1 MRAEVVL
8 NIAVMLQPVAK
19 VTKLFG
25 AERGGGVV
33 VALYAEFPE
42 EFAPQSDPL
51 FVRIDSLDVPLWCD
65 RFERRGA
72 TGALVEFADWDTA
85 RRAAELVGR
94 ELFAEAGE
102 AAPDDEFYMED
113 LIGFAADV
121 DGRQGEVT
129 DYYDSEANPLLGV
142 TLDGR
147 EYLVPAVE
155 EFIVG
160 IDFEGRR
167 LRMTLPDGLLTLND

>member
-1 MRAEVVL
+1 
-8 NIAVMLQPVAK
+8 MLQPVAK

-42 EFAPQSDPL
+42 EFDPQNDPL
-51 FVRIDSLDVPLWCD
+51 FVRIEELDVPLWCD

-94 ELFAEAGE
+94 ELFAEAAAE
-102 AAPDDEFYMED
+102 ASDGEFYMAD

-121 DGRQGEVT
+121 DGRRGEVT

-155 EFIVG
+155 EFIAG

-167 LRMTLPDGLLTLND
+167 LRMTLPDGLLTLNDR

>member
-1 MRAEVVL
+1 
-8 NIAVMLQPVAK
+8 MLLPVAK

-33 VALYAEFPE
+33 VALYTEFPE
-42 EFAPQSDPL
+42 DFAPESEPL
-51 FVRIDSLDVPLWCD
+51 FVRIDSLDV
-65 RFERRGA
+65 A
-72 TGALVEFADWDTA
+72 EFADWDTA
-85 RRAAELVGR
+85 RRASELVGR
-94 ELFAEAGE
+94 ELFVEADE
-102 AAPDDEFYMED
+102 ERSDDEFYMED

-142 TLDGR
+142 TIDGR
-147 EYLVPAVE
+147 EYLVPAVG
-155 EFIVG
+155 EFIAG

-167 LRMTLPDGLLTLND
+167 LRMTLPEGLLSLND

>member
-1 MRAEVVL
+1 
-8 NIAVMLQPVAK
+8 MLLPVAK

-33 VALYAEFPE
+33 VALYTEFPE
-42 EFAPQSDPL
+42 DFAPESEPL
-51 FVRIDSLDVPLWCD
+51 FVRIDSLDVPLWCE
-65 RFERRGA
+65 RF
-72 TGALVEFADWDTA
+72 EFADWDTA
-85 RRAAELVGR
+85 RRASELVGR
-94 ELFAEAGE
+94 ELFVEADE
-102 AAPDDEFYMED
+102 ERSDDEFYMED

-142 TLDGR
+142 TIDGR
-147 EYLVPAVE
+147 EYLVPAVG
-155 EFIVG
+155 EFIAG

-167 LRMTLPDGLLTLND
+167 LQMTLPEGLLSLND

>member
-1 MRAEVVL
+1 MYKR
-8 NIAVMLQPVAK
+8 Q
-19 VTKLFG
+19 
-25 AERGGGVV
+25 

-42 EFAPQSDPL
+42 DFAPESEPL
-51 FVRIDSLDVPLWCD
+51 FVRIDSLDVPLWCE

-72 TGALVEFADWDTA
+72 AGALAEFADWDTA
-85 RRAAELVGR
+85 RRASELVGL
-94 ELFAEAGE
+94 ELFVEADE
-102 AAPDDEFYMED
+102 ERSDDEFYMED

-142 TLDGR
+142 TIDGR
-147 EYLVPAVE
+147 EYLVPAVG
-155 EFIVG
+155 EFIAE

-167 LRMTLPDGLLTLND
+167 LRMTLPEGLLSLND

>member
-1 MRAEVVL
+1 
-8 NIAVMLQPVAK
+8 MLLPVAK

-42 EFAPQSDPL
+42 DFAPESEPL
-51 FVRIDSLDVPLWCD
+51 FVRIDSLDVPLWCE

-72 TGALVEFADWDTA
+72 AGFVEADEE
-85 RRAAELVGR
+85 RS
-94 ELFAEAGE
+94 
-102 AAPDDEFYMED
+102 DDEFYMED

-142 TLDGR
+142 TIDGR

-155 EFIVG
+155 EFIAG

-167 LRMTLPDGLLTLND
+167 LRMTLPEGLLSLND

>member
-1 MRAEVVL
+1 
-8 NIAVMLQPVAK
+8 MLLPVAK

-33 VALYAEFPE
+33 LALYAEFPAD
-42 EFAPQSDPL
+42 FAPDGVPL
-51 FVRIDSLDVPLWCD
+51 FVRIDSLDVPLWCE

-72 TGALVEFADWDTA
+72 TSALAGFADWDTA

-94 ELFAEAGE
+94 ELFVEAED

-113 LIGFAADV
+113 LIGFAANV
-121 DGRQGEVT
+121 DGRRGEVT

-142 TLDGR
+142 TIDGR
-147 EYLVPAVE
+147 EYLVPAVG
-155 EFIVG
+155 EFIAQ

-167 LRMTLPDGLLTLND
+167 LRMTLPEGLLSLND

>member
-1 MRAEVVL
+1 
-8 NIAVMLQPVAK
+8 MLLPVAK

-33 VALYAEFPE
+33 VALYPE
-42 EFAPQSDPL
+42 DFAPESEPL
-51 FVRIDSLDVPLWCD
+51 FVRIDSLDVPLWCE

-72 TGALVEFADWDTA
+72 AGALAEFADWDTA
-85 RRAAELVGR
+85 RRASELVGR
-94 ELFAEAGE
+94 ELFVEADE
-102 AAPDDEFYMED
+102 ERSDDEFYMED

-142 TLDGR
+142 TIDGR
-147 EYLVPAVE
+147 EYLVPAVG
-155 EFIVG
+155 EFIAG

-167 LRMTLPDGLLTLND
+167 LRMTLPEGLLSLND

>member
-1 MRAEVVL
+1 
-8 NIAVMLQPVAK
+8 MLLPVAK

-42 EFAPQSDPL
+42 DFAPESEPL
-51 FVRIDSLDVPLWCD
+51 FVRIDSLDVPLWCE
-65 RFERRGA
+65 RFDEERS
-72 TGALVEFADWDTA
+72 
-85 RRAAELVGR
+85 
-94 ELFAEAGE
+94 
-102 AAPDDEFYMED
+102 DDEFYMED

-142 TLDGR
+142 TIDGR

-155 EFIVG
+155 EFIAG

-167 LRMTLPDGLLTLND
+167 LRMTLPEGLLSLND

>member
-1 MRAEVVL
+1 
-8 NIAVMLQPVAK
+8 MLLPVAK

-33 VALYAEFPE
+33 GALDAECPE
-42 EFAPQSDPL
+42 DCAPESEPV
-51 FVRIDSLDVPLWCD
+51 FVRIDSLDVPLWCE

-72 TGALVEFADWDTA
+72 AGALAEFADWDTA
-85 RRAAELVGR
+85 RRASELVGL
-94 ELFAEAGE
+94 ELFVEADE
-102 AAPDDEFYMED
+102 ERSDDEFYMED

-142 TLDGR
+142 TIDGR

-155 EFIVG
+155 EFIAG

-167 LRMTLPDGLLTLND
+167 LRMTLPEGLLSLND

>member
-1 MRAEVVL
+1 
-8 NIAVMLQPVAK
+8 MLLPVAK

-42 EFAPQSDPL
+42 DFA
-51 FVRIDSLDVPLWCD
+51 PLWCE

-72 TGALVEFADWDTA
+72 AGALAEFADWDTA
-85 RRAAELVGR
+85 RRASELVGR
-94 ELFAEAGE
+94 ELFVEADE
-102 AAPDDEFYMED
+102 ERSDDEFYMED

-142 TLDGR
+142 TIDGR
-147 EYLVPAVE
+147 EYLVPAVG
-155 EFIVG
+155 EFIAG
-160 IDFEGRR
+160 IDFEGRH
-167 LRMTLPDGLLTLND
+167 LRMTLPEGLLSLND

>member
-1 MRAEVVL
+1 
-8 NIAVMLQPVAK
+8 MLLPVAK

-42 EFAPQSDPL
+42 DFVPESEPL
-51 FVRIDSLDVPLWCD
+51 FVRIDSLDVPLWCE

-72 TGALVEFADWDTA
+72 AGALAEFADWDTA
-85 RRAAELVGR
+85 RRASELVGR
-94 ELFAEAGE
+94 ELFVEADE
-102 AAPDDEFYMED
+102 ERSDDEFYMED

-121 DGRQGEVT
+121 DGLQGEMT

-142 TLDGR
+142 TIDGR
-147 EYLVPAVE
+147 EYLVPAVG
-155 EFIVG
+155 EFIAG

-167 LRMTLPDGLLTLND
+167 LRMTLPEGLLSLND

>member
-1 MRAEVVL
+1 
-8 NIAVMLQPVAK
+8 MLLPVAK

-42 EFAPQSDPL
+42 DFAPESEPL
-51 FVRIDSLDVPLWCD
+51 FVRIDSLD
-65 RFERRGA
+65 
-72 TGALVEFADWDTA
+72 ALAEFADWDTA
-85 RRAAELVGR
+85 RRASELVGR
-94 ELFAEAGE
+94 ELFVEADE
-102 AAPDDEFYMED
+102 ERSDDEFYMED

-142 TLDGR
+142 TIDGR
-147 EYLVPAVE
+147 EYLVPAVG
-155 EFIVG
+155 EFIAE

-167 LRMTLPDGLLTLND
+167 LRMTLPEGLLSLND

>member
-1 MRAEVVL
+1 
-8 NIAVMLQPVAK
+8 MLLPVAK

-33 VALYAEFPE
+33 VALYTEFPE
-42 EFAPQSDPL
+42 DFTPESEPL
-51 FVRIDSLDVPLWCD
+51 FVRIDSLDVPLWCE

-72 TGALVEFADWDTA
+72 AGALAEFADWDTA
-85 RRAAELVGR
+85 RRASELVGR
-94 ELFAEAGE
+94 ELFVEADE
-102 AAPDDEFYMED
+102 ERSDDEFYMED

-142 TLDGR
+142 TIDGR
-147 EYLVPAVE
+147 EYLVPAVG
-155 EFIVG
+155 EFIAG

-167 LRMTLPDGLLTLND
+167 LRMTLPEGLLSLND

>member
-1 MRAEVVL
+1 ML
-8 NIAVMLQPVAK
+8 LPIAKA
-19 VTKLFG
+19 TKLFG

-33 VALYAEFPE
+33 VARYTEFPE
-42 EFAPQSDPL
+42 DFAPESEPL
-51 FVRIDSLDVPLWCD
+51 FVRIDSLDVPLWCE

-72 TGALVEFADWDTA
+72 AGALAEFADWDTA
-85 RRAAELVGR
+85 RRASELVGR
-94 ELFAEAGE
+94 ELFVEADE
-102 AAPDDEFYMED
+102 ERSDDEFYMED

-142 TLDGR
+142 TIDGR
-147 EYLVPAVE
+147 EYLVPAVG
-155 EFIVG
+155 EFIAG

-167 LRMTLPDGLLTLND
+167 LRMTLPEGLLSLND

>member
-1 MRAEVVL
+1 
-8 NIAVMLQPVAK
+8 MLLPVAK

-33 VALYAEFPE
+33 VALYTEFLE
-42 EFAPQSDPL
+42 DFAPESEPL
-51 FVRIDSLDVPLWCD
+51 FVRIDSLDVPLWCE

-72 TGALVEFADWDTA
+72 AGALAEFADWDTA
-85 RRAAELVGR
+85 RRASELVGR
-94 ELFAEAGE
+94 ELFVEADE
-102 AAPDDEFYMED
+102 ERSDDEFYMED

-142 TLDGR
+142 TIDGR
-147 EYLVPAVE
+147 EYLVPAVG
-155 EFIVG
+155 EFIAG

-167 LRMTLPDGLLTLND
+167 LRMTLPEGLLSLND

>member
-1 MRAEVVL
+1 
-8 NIAVMLQPVAK
+8 MLLPVAK

-33 VALYAEFPE
+33 VALYTEFPE
-42 EFAPQSDPL
+42 DFAPESEPL
-51 FVRIDSLDVPLWCD
+51 FVRIDSLDVPLWCE

-72 TGALVEFADWDTA
+72 AGALA
-85 RRAAELVGR
+85 GR
-94 ELFAEAGE
+94 ELFVEADE
-102 AAPDDEFYMED
+102 ERSDDEFYMED

-142 TLDGR
+142 TIDGR
-147 EYLVPAVE
+147 EYLVPAVG
-155 EFIVG
+155 EFIAG

-167 LRMTLPDGLLTLND
+167 LRMTLPEGLLSLND

>member
-1 MRAEVVL
+1 
-8 NIAVMLQPVAK
+8 MLLPVAK

-33 VALYAEFPE
+33 VALYTEFPE
-42 EFAPQSDPL
+42 DFAPESEPL
-51 FVRIDSLDVPLWCD
+51 FVRIDSLDVPLWCE

-72 TGALVEFADWDTA
+72 AGALAA
-85 RRAAELVGR
+85 RRASELVGR
-94 ELFAEAGE
+94 ELFVEADE
-102 AAPDDEFYMED
+102 ERSDDEFYMED

-142 TLDGR
+142 TIDGR
-147 EYLVPAVE
+147 EYLVPAVG
-155 EFIVG
+155 EFIAG

-167 LRMTLPDGLLTLND
+167 LRMTLPEGLLSLND

>member
-1 MRAEVVL
+1 
-8 NIAVMLQPVAK
+8 MLLPVAK

-42 EFAPQSDPL
+42 DFAPESEPL
-51 FVRIDSLDVPLWCD
+51 FVRIDSLDVPLWCE

-72 TGALVEFADWDTA
+72 AGALAEFADWDTA
-85 RRAAELVGR
+85 RRASEL
-94 ELFAEAGE
+94 
-102 AAPDDEFYMED
+102 ED

-142 TLDGR
+142 TIDGR

-155 EFIVG
+155 EFIAG

-167 LRMTLPDGLLTLND
+167 LRMTLPEGLLSLND

>member
-1 MRAEVVL
+1 
-8 NIAVMLQPVAK
+8 MLLPVAK

-33 VALYAEFPE
+33 VALYTEFPE
-42 EFAPQSDPL
+42 DFAPESEPL
-51 FVRIDSLDVPLWCD
+51 FVR
-65 RFERRGA
+65 
-72 TGALVEFADWDTA
+72 
-85 RRAAELVGR
+85 RASELVGR
-94 ELFAEAGE
+94 ELFVEADE
-102 AAPDDEFYMED
+102 ERSDDEFYMED

-142 TLDGR
+142 TIDGR
-147 EYLVPAVE
+147 EYLVPAVG
-155 EFIVG
+155 EFIAG

-167 LRMTLPDGLLTLND
+167 LQMTLPEGLLSLND